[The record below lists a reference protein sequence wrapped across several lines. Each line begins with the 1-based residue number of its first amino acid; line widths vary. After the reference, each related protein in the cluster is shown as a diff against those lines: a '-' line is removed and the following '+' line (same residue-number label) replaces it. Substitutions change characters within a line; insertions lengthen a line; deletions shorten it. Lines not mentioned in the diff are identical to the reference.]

1 MVDLNKRFLV
11 ALSFPGEYRE
21 FVETVAHLLSQ
32 ELGKQR
38 VLYDKFH
45 EAEFARPN
53 LDTHLQ
59 SLYHDESELLVV
71 FLCADYERKEWTGL
85 EWRAIRDLI
94 KKKQDTSIM
103 LIRLDDAN
111 ISGLFS
117 IDGYISANGRKPTE
131 IAALITSRL
140 RQAPHIDKP
149 SGKALQPLFAEHH
162 ELVSGRSKNMSLHDK
177 EEEQSYPDDEWW
189 ENLERTVV
197 DLYSQGLI
205 QHEIWSRAGG
215 DLSVVNLNASSRGA
229 WHAALR
235 SLKQGGG
242 GQGISHLTLLS
253 KMLEDYPDNRELK
266 ALRHSLD

>member
-11 ALSFPGEYRE
+11 ALSFPGEYRGV
-21 FVETVAHLLSQ
+21 VETVAHLLGQ

-71 FLCADYERKEWTGL
+71 FLCADYKRKEWTGL

-103 LIRLDDAN
+103 FVRLDDAN

-117 IDGYISANGRKPTE
+117 IDGYISANGREPAE
-131 IAALITSRL
+131 IASLILSRFRQTPSIGKPAGEALR
-140 RQAPHIDKP
+140 P
-149 SGKALQPLFAEHH
+149 PLIN
-162 ELVSGRSKNMSLHDK
+162 RPLHDK
-177 EEEQSYPDDEWW
+177 EEGQSTPDDDWW
-189 ENLERTVV
+189 DILERVAA
-197 DLYSQGLI
+197 DLYGQGLMH
-205 QHEIWSRAGG
+205 HEIWSRAGG
-215 DLSVVNLNASSRGA
+215 DLSAVNLSASGKGS

-242 GQGISHLTLLS
+242 GRSISHLTLLS
-253 KMLEDYPDNRELK
+253 KMLEDFPNNPELK
-266 ALRHSLD
+266 ALRQSLG

>member
-21 FVETVAHLLSQ
+21 FVAAVAHLLSQ

-45 EAEFARPN
+45 EVEFARAN

-59 SLYHDESELLVV
+59 SLYHDDSELLVV

-94 KKKQDTSIM
+94 KRKQDTSIM
-103 LIRLDDAN
+103 FIRLDDAN

-117 IDGYISANGRKPTE
+117 IDGYISASGRQPTE
-131 IAALITSRL
+131 IAALIMSRL
-140 RQAPHIDKP
+140 RQASRIDK
-149 SGKALQPLFAEHH
+149 SSEPLFGEH
-162 ELVSGRSKNMSLHDK
+162 ELVRRQSKNVSFHDK
-177 EEEQSYPDDEWW
+177 EEGHSYPDDDWW
-189 ENLERTVV
+189 ENLERVV
-197 DLYSQGLI
+197 VHLYGQGLM

-242 GQGISHLTLLS
+242 GRGISHLTLLS

-266 ALRHSLD
+266 ALRQSLD